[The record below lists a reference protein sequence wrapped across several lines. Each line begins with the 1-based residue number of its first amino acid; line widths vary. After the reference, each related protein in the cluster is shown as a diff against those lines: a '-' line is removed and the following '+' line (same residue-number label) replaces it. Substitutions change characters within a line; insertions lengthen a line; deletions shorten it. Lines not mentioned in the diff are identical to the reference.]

1 MLLAFSAQNDGMR
14 DFRDLKVWEKAHNL
28 TLELYRL
35 TKGFPVDEQFGLTAQ
50 LRRAAAS
57 VPTNIA
63 EGCGRGSER
72 ELARF
77 MSIAGGSVSEVEYQL
92 LLAYELKYFNYET
105 YKELEQQVNEIKKML
120 NKFIQKLTANS

>member
-1 MLLAFSAQNDGMR
+1 LLLAFSAQNDGMR

-35 TKGFPVDEQFGLTAQ
+35 TKGFPVDEQFGLTVQ